1 MPRRA
6 PVIELSAMERR
17 ELERLTRGGTT
28 PQQMAM
34 RARLVL
40 LAADGRSN
48 QEIQAAL
55 GVTKN
60 VVTVWRTR
68 FRWQRLEGLKDR
80 AGRGRK
86 RTYGHDERL
95 AVIAR
100 SCETSVAG
108 RVPTVREIAQALA
121 PLGISKST
129 VGRMMRAID
138 LRPNK
143 VQSWLTSRDPEFE
156 RKAAEVCGLYLNPPA
171 NALVISVDEKTNIQ
185 ALGRVVPDK
194 PARLGSARKRN
205 FEYVRHGT
213 ASLFAALVVHSGEVI
228 ADVKEHTTRVEFIEF
243 LDEIN
248 RRCPQDRMVHVITDN
263 LAVHKTPEVKAWF
276 AHHARFHMHHTPTH
290 ASWLNQVEL
299 FFSIYAR
306 QFLKDGIFASKQELI
321 DGILAYIARYNET
334 SKPFRWTY
342 DADPLRA

>member
-6 PVIELSAMERR
+6 PVIELSPSERG

-40 LAADGRSN
+40 LAAEGRSN
-48 QEIQAAL
+48 QQIQVAL
-55 GVTKN
+55 GVSKN
-60 VVTVWRTR
+60 VVTAWRTR
-68 FRWQRLEGLKDR
+68 FRWQRLDGLKDR
-80 AGRGRK
+80 VGRGRK

-100 SCETSVAG
+100 SCETSATG
-108 RVPTVREIAQALA
+108 RVPTVREIAEALA

-129 VGRMMRAID
+129 VGRMMKAID
-138 LRPNK
+138 LKPNT

-156 RKAAEVCGLYLNPPA
+156 RKAAEVCGLYLDPPA
-171 NALVISVDEKTNIQ
+171 NAVVISVDEKTNIQ

-194 PARLGSARKRN
+194 PARPGSARKRD

-228 ADVKEHTTRVEFIEF
+228 AEVKERTTRVEFIEF
-243 LDEIN
+243 LDEID
-248 RRCPQDRMVHVITDN
+248 RRAPKDRMIHVIADN
-263 LAVHKTPEVKAWF
+263 LAVHKTPDVKAWF
-276 AHHARFHMHHTPTH
+276 ARHPRFQMHHTPTH

-299 FFSIYAR
+299 FFSIFAR
-306 QFLKDGIFASKQELI
+306 RFLKDGIFDSRQELI
-321 DGILAYIARYNET
+321 DGILVYIARYNET